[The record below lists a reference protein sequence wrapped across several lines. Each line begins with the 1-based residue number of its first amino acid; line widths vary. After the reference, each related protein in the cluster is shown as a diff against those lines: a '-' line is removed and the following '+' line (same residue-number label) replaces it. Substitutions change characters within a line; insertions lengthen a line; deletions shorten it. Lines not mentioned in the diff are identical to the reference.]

1 MAVDLD
7 SLFEK
12 EAFKNLEPEKIKVFR
27 EFASHLDGKS
37 GPEIMA
43 LYMRYS
49 KELSRGRPLT
59 RSEKSAVIEA
69 IGESLPKTD
78 QSKFRGIVKMLD
90 GFI

>member
-7 SLFEK
+7 NLFEQQ
-12 EAFKNLEPEKIKVFR
+12 AFSGLEPEKLDVFR
-27 EFASHLDGKS
+27 EFASQLDGKT
-37 GPEIMA
+37 GPEIMS

-59 RSEKSAVIEA
+59 RAEKSGIIEA

-78 QSKFRGIVKMLD
+78 QAKFRNIVKMLD
-90 GFI
+90 GFL